1 MFRALTAPAAALAAA
16 LAFASPAA
24 VAASASGQEVERVV
38 AVVRSPAASAPNV
51 ITLTTV
57 EEEARIALVSR
68 GAVLAATQP
77 LDGPALK
84 AGLEWLVDQTLLSEE
99 AARLQVFEVDRA
111 DGQAELARF
120 KARFARP
127 ADYQAFLAR
136 CDLSDA
142 ELEAVLRRML
152 RVKRYVESRV
162 SHAAQVP
169 EAEVTAWLEAHAG
182 ELGTRDGEAARA
194 YLAGERTK
202 EEVKTLVR
210 DLRSRAEVRVFQDL
224 ASRAPP
230 AAGPGPER

>member
-1 MFRALTAPAAALAAA
+1 MLRAWPAVAVAFALGLPAGAAPANGEEL
-16 LAFASPAA
+16 
-24 VAASASGQEVERVV
+24 ERVV
-38 AVVRSPAASAPNV
+38 AVVRPPGAAEPSV
-51 ITLTTV
+51 ITLTGV

-84 AGLEWLVDQTLLSEE
+84 AGLEWLVDQTLLSGE
-99 AARLQVFEVDRA
+99 ASRLQVFEVERA
-111 DGQAELARF
+111 DGLAELGGF

-136 CDLSDA
+136 CDLTEA

-169 EAEVTAWLEAHAG
+169 ESEVTAWLDQHAA
-182 ELGTRDGEAARA
+182 ELGSRDEEAARRH
-194 YLAGERTK
+194 LAEERTK
-202 EEVKTLVR
+202 EEVKALVR
-210 DLRSRAEVRVFQDL
+210 DLRSRADVRIFEDL
-224 ASRAPP
+224 SGRR
-230 AAGPGPER
+230 AAGRPGAN